1 MHVCMHFYTLFMFMT
16 AARLG
21 SRPTLPKAERPPG
34 ALKANAY
41 IVTLTPKVCR
51 IIAFLWV
58 LGHYFIY
65 FGGFRYYKIR
75 CRVLGGFLGSAFLLG
90 RDFAEGFC
98 SSNTAFADMYRA

>member
-1 MHVCMHFYTLFMFMT
+1 MFMT

-51 IIAFLWV
+51 IIAFYGYWAIILST
-58 LGHYFIY
+58 L
-65 FGGFRYYKIR
+65 GGFRYYKIR

-98 SSNTAFADMYRA
+98 GSNTAFADMYRA